1 MWRVGCSTGKEPNGV
16 DDSDRKPLTGR
27 EKKIILVVA
36 ILTAIVIGAWIF
48 AIIATMPEPSHGL
61 L

>member
-1 MWRVGCSTGKEPNGV
+1 M

-27 EKKIILVVA
+27 EKKIILAVA
-36 ILTAIVIGAWIF
+36 LLTALVIGAWIF
-48 AIIATMPEPSHGL
+48 AIIVTMPEPSHGL

>member
-1 MWRVGCSTGKEPNGV
+1 M

-27 EKKIILVVA
+27 EKKIILAVLL
-36 ILTAIVIGAWIF
+36 LTALVIGAWIF
-48 AIIATMPEPSHGL
+48 AIIVTMPEPSHGL